1 MKRNKNL
8 IVAAAGLAVGTGG
21 IALAAGTVVNM
32 SGATLLQNFC
42 IKPAAYNDFID
53 VDGNGISGNLG
64 TGIQG
69 LAPAADING
78 YWVFVY
84 RSSGSG
90 NGFRDLVN
98 HGLAFDITPAGDDIG
113 ICGAPIAPEA
123 DGTPTSR
130 PLEIIDEHYYN
141 TASFFIANAA
151 KYDSY
156 NRSGP
161 KIYVGEFAVTSG
173 GGQVAVVKAR
183 SLLVTRSPSFQAST
197 RW

>member
-130 PLEIIDEHYYN
+130 PPDNAYQNRVL
-141 TASFFIANAA
+141 FISAGVTQS
-151 KYDSY
+151 SY
-156 NRSGP
+156 QPLN
-161 KIYVGEFAVTSG
+161 SG
-173 GGQVAVVKAR
+173 GHPNRTNTTTLQ
-183 SLLVTRSPSFQAST
+183 PSTST
-197 RW
+197 TGLTIDVCPGA